1 MYSALDLET
10 KDHLFVLDLNENKK
24 TVMFCYNQSGRI
36 HNTIIYYEQ
45 FLISNKHTD
54 TVKEGLR
61 LCQNN
66 FESLVVA
73 SQGNTQLSNVMS
85 LGLCR
90 LPRFSYFMGIS
101 KISSE

>member
-73 SQGNTQLSNVMS
+73 SQGNTAEQCNVFRIMQITTIQLFH
-85 LGLCR
+85 GHKQD
-90 LPRFSYFMGIS
+90 IQ
-101 KISSE
+101 